1 VFSMSYFFIIII
13 YVSLFNHL
21 KAILFFIIFY
31 NIVLFF
37 QFI

>member
-1 VFSMSYFFIIII
+1 VFSMSFIVIII

-37 QFI
+37 QFV